1 MYPGTIIE
9 FEDQSD
15 IASLPITSL
24 RNRPLFGAIFTSD
37 KGTEEWTRI
46 YGKDFFDMYGKNIS
60 FARHGQPLLQ
70 AAMSINAGA
79 ELYCKRLVADDATLA
94 NIAIIATITNNETQA
109 KNADGQLLYQDED
122 GNETTEVTE
131 KPIMESSAVVEY
143 SLKSAENA
151 RTTDDAVDT
160 IKESLAEGE
169 YLLYVIT
176 DNGRGVSN
184 KRIKIVPDYRMS
196 KSLTYVMY
204 NLTIMESDIAL
215 ESMTFS
221 VNPNLIINDQNISL
235 SSMVKT
241 NSKQIKCSDNPDG
254 MNSFVAA
261 LAESTGMTSAEMY
274 QFDPLFGYTNRG
286 VAIPGISVSDQGI
299 DLSYA
304 YGQMLQNGSNGA
316 FGDAAINNEEEFVKQ
331 ASAALNGT
339 FDTSIFNTEQNKLDC
354 WVDANYPT
362 QTKRDI
368 EALVTFRED
377 FMYFRDQGLGQTSID
392 LIDAVS
398 FDETKSMFCA
408 TYFQSYEVID
418 PYTKRQIPVTI
429 GYDLA
434 QKLVGHLD
442 NGRILPP
449 AGIKY
454 GMTIDNC
461 IYGTLSFAPTIC
473 PGTDGNQKEKLDD
486 LRVNYASYIDNKL
499 VLESLY
505 TSQERNSQWSYINN
519 VMGVQEIVRAIRTRC
534 PASRYSFIDGENLER
549 YKAEIDEILDP
560 YRSNFKL
567 LELEYRADPVY
578 SVNKIFYA
586 VLRVMYRDFVQ
597 SEWFKVV
604 ALATQYTEE

>member
-9 FEDQSD
+9 YEDQSD
-15 IASLPITSL
+15 TTSLPIASL

-37 KGTEEWTRI
+37 KGTEEWTRV
-46 YGKDFFDMYGKNIS
+46 YGADFFDMYGKNIS

-70 AAMSINAGA
+70 AAMTVNAGA

-131 KPIMESSAVVEY
+131 KPIMETSKVVEY

-151 RTTDDAVDT
+151 LSLDDAVDT
-160 IKESLAEGE
+160 IKESLVEGE
-169 YLLYVIT
+169 YLLYVIA

-221 VNPNLIINDQNISL
+221 VNPSLIINDQNISL
-235 SSMVKT
+235 SSMVKN
-241 NSKQIKCSDNPDG
+241 NSKQIRCSDNPDG
-254 MNSFVAA
+254 INAFVAA
-261 LAESTGMTSAEMY
+261 LAEATGMTSAEMY
-274 QFDPLFGYTNRG
+274 QFDPLFGFTNRG
-286 VAIPGISVSDQGI
+286 VAIPGITVSDQGI

-304 YGQMLQNGSNGA
+304 YGQMLQNGTNGA
-316 FGDAAINNEEEFVKQ
+316 FGDAPINNEEEFVKQ

-339 FDTSIFNTEQNKLDC
+339 FDTSIFNVDQNKLDC
-354 WVDANYPT
+354 WVDANYPK

-392 LIDAVS
+392 LIDAVA

-434 QKLVGHLD
+434 QKLVNHLD

-473 PGTDGNQKEKLDD
+473 PGTDGNQKEQLDD
-486 LRVNYASYIDNKL
+486 LRVNYASYIDNQL

-519 VMGVQEIVRAIRTRC
+519 VMGIQEIVRAIRTRC

-560 YRSNFKL
+560 YRSNFKT

-586 VLRVMYRDFVQ
+586 VLKVMYRDFVQ
-597 SEWFKVV
+597 TEWFKVV
-604 ALATQYTEE
+604 ALATQYVES